1 MSQNL
6 SSRRWPARRLTY
18 LAMFMALSAVGAYIK
33 IPSIIGTPALDSF
46 PGFLAALLMGP
57 VNGAIVAALG
67 HMLTALTA
75 GFPLS
80 IPIHLLIAGGMAGI
94 AALFAVVSR
103 YSLWAGMAAGAVLN
117 GIALNGLFLPIPGF
131 GKAFFLAMVVPL
143 TVASILNIALA
154 GVVFKTLNRL
164 FPNSYIKTGREKA
177 GAAINNSH
185 Y

>member
-1 MSQNL
+1 MSKTL
-6 SSRRWPARRLTY
+6 SSNRWSARRLSY
-18 LAMFMALSAVGAYIK
+18 LAMFMALSTVGAYIK

-94 AALFAVVSR
+94 VTLFAIISR
-103 YSLWAGMAAGAVLN
+103 YSLWAGMVTGVVLN
-117 GIALNGLFLPIPGF
+117 AIVLNGLFLPIPGF

-143 TVASILNIALA
+143 TVASILNIILA
-154 GVVFKTLNRL
+154 GIVFKTLSRV
-164 FPNSYIKTGREKA
+164 FPNSYIKTGKEKA
-177 GAAINNSH
+177 GESINNSQF
-185 Y
+185 